1 MHLTLLAA
9 DRTRIAALRPLLAGA
24 EKAGAMGSFGENLRR
39 ERDVRGVSLREIAEG
54 TKISVRFLQALEEDR
69 LEVLPGG
76 LFPRA
81 FVRQYALFLGLDPE
95 RTVNDFVAAHGEAPP
110 ERRMAPAPER
120 RPSGV
125 ARPGLPRRRGGP
137 GRRPHAPARGRAERA
152 RPEPTPST
160 VAAAPAVLP
169 TDRVYPSPS
178 LAPASA
184 AAGDSLVLTMTAQQD
199 CWVEV
204 RADGETVINR
214 VLAEGESQ
222 TLEARGEIV
231 LSVGNAGGLSIRVN
245 DRPALPLGRSGEVRK
260 NIVIT
265 RQNLP
270 SLVDED
276 GAAAPDGHS
285 G

>member
-1 MHLTLLAA
+1 
-9 DRTRIAALRPLLAGA
+9 
-24 EKAGAMGSFGENLRR
+24 MGSFGENLRR

-69 LEVLPGG
+69 LDVLPGG

-81 FVRQYALFLGLDPE
+81 FVRQYALFLGLDPDKV
-95 RTVNDFVAAHGEAPP
+95 VNEFVAAHGQPVVP
-110 ERRMAPAPER
+110 ERKIAPAPER
-120 RPSGV
+120 RPRFPLGRVFLGAV
-125 ARPGLPRRRGGP
+125 AVLAVVLTFRRGREP
-137 GRRPHAPARGRAERA
+137 ERV
-152 RPEPTPST
+152 RPEPSPTA

-169 TDRVYPSPS
+169 TDRVYPSPE
-178 LAPASA
+178 LTPA
-184 AAGDSLVLTMTAQQD
+184 AADTGDGLVLTMTAQQD

-204 RADGETVINR
+204 RADGATVINR

-222 TLEARGEIV
+222 RLEARGEIV

-270 SLVDED
+270 SLVQQD
-276 GAAAPDGHS
+276 GAAAADGHS

>member
-1 MHLTLLAA
+1 
-9 DRTRIAALRPLLAGA
+9 
-24 EKAGAMGSFGENLRR
+24 MGSFGENLRR
-39 ERDVRGVSLREIAEG
+39 ERELRGVSLRDIAEG
-54 TKISVRFLQALEEDR
+54 TKISLRFLQALEEDR
-69 LEVLPGG
+69 VDVLPGG

-81 FVRQYALFLGLDPE
+81 FVKQYALFLGLDADKA
-95 RTVNDFVAAHGEAPP
+95 VADFSTAHAEAPP
-110 ERRMAPAPER
+110 ERKAYSE
-120 RPSGV
+120 
-125 ARPGLPRRRGGP
+125 PRRRSPISLGQAFLGLVAVLAVALTFRRGGE
-137 GRRPHAPARGRAERA
+137 RERA
-152 RPEPTPST
+152 QPEPTPT
-160 VAAAPAVLP
+160 PVVAAPAVLP

-178 LAPASA
+178 LATPAA
-184 AAGDSLVLTMTAQQD
+184 TADSLVLTMTAAQD

-222 TLEARGEIV
+222 TLQARGEIV

-270 SLVDED
+270 SLVEQD
-276 GAAAPDGHS
+276 GAVARDGHS

>member
-1 MHLTLLAA
+1 MA
-9 DRTRIAALRPLLAGA
+9 
-24 EKAGAMGSFGENLRR
+24 SFGENLRR
-39 ERDVRGVSLREIAEG
+39 ERELRGVSLREIAEG
-54 TKISVRFLQALEEDR
+54 TKISVRLLQALEDDR
-69 LEVLPGG
+69 VDLLPGG
-76 LFPRA
+76 LFTRA
-81 FVRQYALFLGLDPE
+81 FAKQYALFLGLDGDK
-95 RTVNDFVAAHGEAPP
+95 TVADFLAAHGEAPA
-110 ERRMAPAPER
+110 ERKTAPPPAR
-120 RPSGV
+120 RPRVSLGQVFLAVV
-125 ARPGLPRRRGGP
+125 AIAALSLTLRRGDGE
-137 GRRPHAPARGRAERA
+137 RGQ
-152 RPEPTPST
+152 PEPTPT
-160 VAAAPAVLP
+160 PEAAARAVLP

-178 LAPASA
+178 VVPASE

-214 VLAEGESQ
+214 ILAEGESQ

-265 RQNLP
+265 RKNLP
-270 SLVDED
+270 SLVEQ
-276 GAAAPDGHS
+276 GGEAEPDGRS

>member
-1 MHLTLLAA
+1 
-9 DRTRIAALRPLLAGA
+9 
-24 EKAGAMGSFGENLRR
+24 MGSFGENLRR

-69 LEVLPGG
+69 LDVLPGG
-76 LFPRA
+76 IFPRA

-95 RTVNDFVAAHGEAPP
+95 KVVTDFVAAHGEPPAP
-110 ERRMAPAPER
+110 ERKLVPAPER
-120 RPSGV
+120 RPRLSFGRVFLAAV
-125 ARPGLPRRRGGP
+125 AVVAVGLTLRHERE
-137 GRRPHAPARGRAERA
+137 AGRARLQ
-152 RPEPTPST
+152 PTPT
-160 VAAAPAVLP
+160 TIPAAPAVLP
-169 TDRVYPSPS
+169 TDRVYPSPE
-178 LAPASA
+178 LAPAA
-184 AAGDSLVLTMTAQQD
+184 ANPESGDGLVLTMTAQQD

-204 RADGETVINR
+204 RADGATVINR

-222 TLEARGEIV
+222 RLEARGEIV

-270 SLVDED
+270 SLVQQD

>member
-1 MHLTLLAA
+1 
-9 DRTRIAALRPLLAGA
+9 
-24 EKAGAMGSFGENLRR
+24 MGSFGENLRR
-39 ERDVRGVSLREIAEG
+39 ERDVRGISLREIAEG

-69 LEVLPGG
+69 IEVLPGG
-76 LFPRA
+76 IFPRA
-81 FVRQYALFLGLDPE
+81 FVRQYALFLGLDPD
-95 RTVNDFVAAHGEAPP
+95 RTVADFVAAHGEAPP
-110 ERRMAPAPER
+110 ERKMAPAPEKR
-120 RPSGV
+120 RLRVSLGQVFLAAV
-125 ARPGLPRRRGGP
+125 AVVAVALTLRRGGE
-137 GRRPHAPARGRAERA
+137 AERA

-178 LAPASA
+178 LAPAA
-184 AAGDSLVLTMTAQQD
+184 VAAGDSLVLTMTAQQD

-270 SLVDED
+270 SLVEED
-276 GAAAPDGHS
+276 GEPEPDGHS

>member
-1 MHLTLLAA
+1 
-9 DRTRIAALRPLLAGA
+9 
-24 EKAGAMGSFGENLRR
+24 MGSFGESLRR
-39 ERDVRGVSLREIAEG
+39 ERELRGVSLREIADH

-69 LEVLPGG
+69 LDVLPGG
-76 LFPRA
+76 MFPRA

-95 RTVNDFVAAHGEAPP
+95 KAVTDFVAAHGEP
-110 ERRMAPAPER
+110 PAPER
-120 RPSGV
+120 KLVPVPERRPRLSLGRV
-125 ARPGLPRRRGGP
+125 FLAGMAVLAVVLTFRHAREP
-137 GRRPHAPARGRAERA
+137 GRARLQPAPTAI
-152 RPEPTPST
+152 P
-160 VAAAPAVLP
+160 AAPAVLP
-169 TDRVYPSPS
+169 TDRVYPSPE
-178 LAPASA
+178 LAPAAPANPES
-184 AAGDSLVLTMTAQQD
+184 GDGLVLTMTAQQD

-204 RADGETVINR
+204 RADGATVINR

-222 TLEARGEIV
+222 RLEARGEIV

-270 SLVDED
+270 SLVQQD
-276 GAAAPDGHS
+276 GAAAADGHS

>member
-1 MHLTLLAA
+1 
-9 DRTRIAALRPLLAGA
+9 
-24 EKAGAMGSFGENLRR
+24 MGSFGDKLRKQ
-39 ERDVRGVSLREIAEG
+39 RDLRGISLREIAEG

-69 LEVLPGG
+69 VDVLPGG

-81 FVRQYALFLGLDPE
+81 FVKQYALFLGLDVE
-95 RTVNDFVAAHGEAPP
+95 KTVADFVAAHGEAPP
-110 ERRMAPAPER
+110 ERRAAPPPAR
-120 RPSGV
+120 RLPVSLGQVFLAVV
-125 ARPGLPRRRGGP
+125 AVLAVGLTLRRGG
-137 GRRPHAPARGRAERA
+137 GAARA
-152 RPEPTPST
+152 RPEPTPT
-160 VAAAPAVLP
+160 PVAAAPAVLP
-169 TDRVYPSPS
+169 SDRVYPAPTV
-178 LAPASA
+178 APASA
-184 AAGDSLVLTMTAQQD
+184 SSDSLVLTMTAQQD

-204 RADGETVINR
+204 RADGETVVNR

-222 TLEARGEIV
+222 TFEARGEIV

-270 SLVDED
+270 SLVQQD
-276 GAAAPDGHS
+276 GATEPDGHS

>member
-1 MHLTLLAA
+1 
-9 DRTRIAALRPLLAGA
+9 
-24 EKAGAMGSFGENLRR
+24 MGSFGENLRR

-69 LEVLPGG
+69 LDVLPGG

-81 FVRQYALFLGLDPE
+81 FVRQYALVLGLDPDKLV
-95 RTVNDFVAAHGEAPP
+95 TDFVAAHGET
-110 ERRMAPAPER
+110 PAPER
-120 RPSGV
+120 KLVPV
-125 ARPGLPRRRGGP
+125 PE
-137 GRRPHAPARGRAERA
+137 RRPRLSLGRVFLAAVAVLAVVLTFRHGRETERA
-152 RPEPTPST
+152 RLQTPPPTIP
-160 VAAAPAVLP
+160 AAPAVLP
-169 TDRVYPSPS
+169 TDRVYPSPE
-178 LAPASA
+178 LTPA
-184 AAGDSLVLTMTAQQD
+184 AAAANPATGGDGLVLTMTAQQD

-204 RADGETVINR
+204 RADGATVINR

-222 TLEARGEIV
+222 RLEARGEIV

-270 SLVDED
+270 SLVQQD
-276 GAAAPDGHS
+276 GAATPDGHS

>member
-1 MHLTLLAA
+1 
-9 DRTRIAALRPLLAGA
+9 
-24 EKAGAMGSFGENLRR
+24 MGSFGDNLRR
-39 ERDVRGVSLREIAEG
+39 ERDLRGVSLREIAEG

-69 LEVLPGG
+69 LDVLPGG

-95 RTVNDFVAAHGEAPP
+95 KLVTDFVAAHGEP
-110 ERRMAPAPER
+110 PAPER
-120 RPSGV
+120 KLVP
-125 ARPGLPRRRGGP
+125 PRE
-137 GRRPHAPARGRAERA
+137 RRPPLSLGRLFLAAVAVVAVVLTFRHGREERA
-152 RPEPTPST
+152 RLQPTPT
-160 VAAAPAVLP
+160 TIPVAPAVLA
-169 TDRVYPSPS
+169 TDRVYPSP
-178 LAPASA
+178 LEAPAA
-184 AAGDSLVLTMTAQQD
+184 AAETADGLVLTMTAQQD

-204 RADGETVINR
+204 RADGATVINR

-222 TLEARGEIV
+222 RLEARGEIV

-245 DRPALPLGRSGEVRK
+245 DRPALPLGRAGEVRK

-270 SLVDED
+270 SLVQRD

>member
-1 MHLTLLAA
+1 
-9 DRTRIAALRPLLAGA
+9 
-24 EKAGAMGSFGENLRR
+24 MGSFGENLRR

-69 LEVLPGG
+69 IEVLPGG
-76 LFPRA
+76 IFPRA

-95 RTVNDFVAAHGEAPP
+95 RIVNDFVAAHGEERP
-110 ERRMAPAPER
+110 ERRAAPPPPR
-120 RPSGV
+120 RLRVSLGQVFLAAV
-125 ARPGLPRRRGGP
+125 AVLAVALTLRRGGE
-137 GRRPHAPARGRAERA
+137 AERA
-152 RPEPTPST
+152 RPEPTPTT

-178 LAPASA
+178 LAPVSVD
-184 AAGDSLVLTMTAQQD
+184 AGDSLVMTMTAQQD

-270 SLVDED
+270 SLVEQD
-276 GAAAPDGHS
+276 GEAEPDGHS